1 MFFVTIVTRNRLP
14 RAVHW
19 TQPNQ
24 SVNENCL
31 LALLVVIAAVV
42 VVLAVFCWIDGIPA
56 ANQLAVL
63 VAAMR

>member
-1 MFFVTIVTRNRLP
+1 MKKD
-14 RAVHW
+14 
-19 TQPNQ
+19 
-24 SVNENCL
+24 CL
-31 LALLVVIAAVV
+31 LGLFVVIAAVV